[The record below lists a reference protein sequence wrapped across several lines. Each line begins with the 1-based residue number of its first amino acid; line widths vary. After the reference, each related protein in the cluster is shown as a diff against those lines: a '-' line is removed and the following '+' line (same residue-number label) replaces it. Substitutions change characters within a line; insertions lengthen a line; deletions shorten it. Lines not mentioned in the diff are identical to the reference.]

1 MIGFTKFVGPEY
13 LVGNAFLHFRE
24 LLISIED
31 IEKYRSKV
39 QEYWS
44 SHDINAVLTGRIDE
58 YELRNFN
65 DYFRVNDSASIIILG
80 AETSYDDLRRRFV
93 YTIPLEL
100 SETFEIVAKQMC

>member
-1 MIGFTKFVGPEY
+1 MIGMTKFVGLEY
-13 LVGNAFLHFRE
+13 LVGNAFLHFKK
-24 LLISIED
+24 LILTIED

-39 QEYWS
+39 QEYLN

-58 YELRNFN
+58 YELSNFN
-65 DYFRVNDSASIIILG
+65 DYFQVVDSVSIIILG
-80 AETSYDDLRRRFV
+80 PETSYDDLRRRFV